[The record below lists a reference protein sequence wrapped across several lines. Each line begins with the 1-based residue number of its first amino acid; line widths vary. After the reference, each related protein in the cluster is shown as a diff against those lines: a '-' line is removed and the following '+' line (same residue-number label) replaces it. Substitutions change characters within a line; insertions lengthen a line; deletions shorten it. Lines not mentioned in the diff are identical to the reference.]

1 MHTTSGA
8 AETGLVARRRTQRQ
22 LPALELGTR
31 PEPWRRMF
39 TEQSQTREMDG
50 SLVARLAAG
59 DERALAQ
66 LYDRLGATAYSM
78 ALAILGDAAD
88 AEETVADA
96 FAQVWRSAA
105 KFDMERG
112 SVSAWV
118 FTITRTRALDRLR
131 AHRRRSRLLEIAAT
145 EADDGQV
152 LAPEPLPAAD
162 RELEREEIGARVR
175 ESLAALPEPQRKVIE
190 LAYFGGL
197 SQSEIAERL
206 REPLGTVKT
215 RTRSALEKLR
225 AALSPLRPEMGP

>member
-1 MHTTSGA
+1 MQTTSGA

-78 ALAILGDAAD
+78 ALSILGDAAD

-215 RTRSALEKLR
+215 RTRSAMEKLR